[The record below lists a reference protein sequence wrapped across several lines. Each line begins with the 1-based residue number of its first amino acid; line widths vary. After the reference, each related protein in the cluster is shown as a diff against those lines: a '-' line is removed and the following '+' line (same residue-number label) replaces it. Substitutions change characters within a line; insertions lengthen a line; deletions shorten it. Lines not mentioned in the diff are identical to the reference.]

1 MRLRW
6 SQKAQDDLVEIA
18 LYIAQDNPKA
28 ARAWVKRLRER
39 ARQAAASPL
48 AGRYVPERRREHIRE
63 VFLRSYRIIY
73 RVQGSEVL
81 ILTVLEG
88 HRLLRSDWLDEE

>member
-1 MRLRW
+1 LKLRW

-18 LYIAQDNPKA
+18 LYIAQDNPKT

-73 RVQGSEVL
+73 RIQGAEVL

>member
-1 MRLRW
+1 MKLRW

-28 ARAWVKRLRER
+28 ARTWVKRLRER

-73 RVQGSEVL
+73 RIQSAEVL

>member
-1 MRLRW
+1 MKLRW

-28 ARAWVKRLRER
+28 ARAWVKRLRES

-48 AGRYVPERRREHIRE
+48 ADRYVPERRREHIRE

-73 RVQGSEVL
+73 RVQGAEVL